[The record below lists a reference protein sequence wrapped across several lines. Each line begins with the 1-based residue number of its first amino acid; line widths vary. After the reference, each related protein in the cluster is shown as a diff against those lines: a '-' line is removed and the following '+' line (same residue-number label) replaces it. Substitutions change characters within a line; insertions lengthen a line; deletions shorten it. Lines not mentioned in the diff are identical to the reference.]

1 MPKFGF
7 YMQDLIPW
15 GQDTHGRYPGE
26 QVGCELALRRRG
38 DGESEVYIK
47 DMVRGGPASL
57 SGALA
62 IGDTIAEING
72 ADPLDASSGAVSSL
86 VKLVTGDMGE
96 PLWLKTAGA
105 DSKAVTLVR

>member
-47 DMVRGGPASL
+47 DMVRGGPAALTQMEDHPSL
-57 SGALA
+57 LL
-62 IGDTIAEING
+62 NRHY
-72 ADPLDASSGAVSSL
+72 
-86 VKLVTGDMGE
+86 
-96 PLWLKTAGA
+96 WQ
-105 DSKAVTLVR
+105 